1 MFLVQVPVM
10 VFFSGSCTAQ
20 SFPTSSDK
28 LIKDNIKIANHT
40 EMQNIFNSIDVK
52 TYIRNDGVEGSRIGF
67 IANDFDKSISN
78 NSKFQNI
85 VHKIYKPQQTTTP
98 ATEGAGEEVQDEQTK
113 EEQDF
118 ILGLDY
124 GRICCILWG
133 VCKQHELKLNQ
144 QERRLKALEKI
155 INK

>member
-1 MFLVQVPVM
+1 M
-10 VFFSGSCTAQ
+10 VFFSGTCTAQ

-28 LIKDNIKIANHT
+28 SIKDNIKIANHT
-40 EMQNIFNSIDVK
+40 EIQNIFNSIDVK

-67 IANDFDKSISN
+67 IANDFDKSISD

-85 VHKIYKPQQTTTP
+85 VHKIYKPNQTTETTQ
-98 ATEGAGEEVQDEQTK
+98 AGAGEQVELQEQE

-118 ILGLDY
+118 ILGIDY
-124 GRICCILWG
+124 SRLCCLLWG
-133 VCKQHELKLNQ
+133 VCKN

-155 INK
+155 IHK

>member
-1 MFLVQVPVM
+1 M
-10 VFFSGSCTAQ
+10 VFFSGTCTAQ

-28 LIKDNIKIANHT
+28 SIKDNIKIANHT
-40 EMQNIFNSIDVK
+40 EIQNIFNSIDVK

-67 IANDFDKSISN
+67 IANDFDKSISD

-85 VHKIYKPQQTTTP
+85 VHKIYKPNETKTTQ
-98 ATEGAGEEVQDEQTK
+98 AGAGEKVEEIK

-118 ILGLDY
+118 ILGLY
-124 GRICCILWG
+124 YSRICCLLWG
-133 VCKQHELKLNQ
+133 VCKQQELKLNQ